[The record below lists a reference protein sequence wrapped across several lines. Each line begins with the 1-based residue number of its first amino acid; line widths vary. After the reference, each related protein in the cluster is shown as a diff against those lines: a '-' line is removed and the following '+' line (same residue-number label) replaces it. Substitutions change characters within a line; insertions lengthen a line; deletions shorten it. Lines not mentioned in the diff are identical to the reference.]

1 MNFTIRREILLKP
14 LQVVIGVVEKR
25 QTMPILANALVVIN
39 NGQLSITCTDLEIE
53 LVAAIALE
61 SATSE
66 FSKTTIPA
74 RKLLDICRVL
84 PENAIL
90 DFNQDSNNYVIVRS
104 GRSRFVL
111 ATMPT
116 DDFPNVEW
124 ETQNKILE
132 FTIPQNKLTHLI
144 ESTHFAMAQQDVRY
158 YLNGLLLEVK
168 NDTLEAVASDGHRMA
183 VNSLNHQTI
192 SDSLLRFIVPRKGII
207 ELLRSL
213 EDSDEEIKITLSN
226 NHIRIE
232 KKGLIF
238 TSKLIDSKY
247 PDYEKI
253 VPRNGDKTV
262 IIDRDAFRQALTR
275 VAILSEGMF
284 CGVTLQIQSGSMRI
298 FTHSQEHEEAE
309 EEISLDYNGE
319 DITIGFNI
327 NYLLDI
333 LTAIDS
339 EKVVMTLKDN
349 SSSVLLERF
358 GEKENKGNNLYVIM
372 PLRLNLI

>member
-1 MNFTIRREILLKP
+1 
-14 LQVVIGVVEKR
+14 LQTVAGVVEKR
-25 QTMPILANALVVIN
+25 QTMPILANALLVIN
-39 NGQLSITCTDLEIE
+39 NSQLSITCTDLEIE
-53 LVAAIALE
+53 LVATIALE
-61 SATSE
+61 SASQD
-66 FSKTTIPA
+66 FSKMTIPA

-90 DFNQDSNNYVIVRS
+90 DFNQDNNNYIIVRS
-104 GRSRFVL
+104 GHSRFVL

-132 FTIPQNKLTHLI
+132 FTIPQKKLSYLI

-168 NDTLEAVASDGHRMA
+168 NGTLEAVASDGHRMA
-183 VNSLNHQTI
+183 INSLNYQTI
-192 SDSLLRFIVPRKGII
+192 NDSLLRIIVPRKGIA

-213 EDSDEEIKITLSN
+213 EDSDEEIKIIISN

-232 KKGLIF
+232 KQGLIF

-253 VPRNGDKTV
+253 IPRSGNKTV
-262 IIDRDAFRQALTR
+262 IIDRNAFRQALIR

-284 CGVTLQIQSGSMRI
+284 CGVTLQIRSGFMRV
-298 FTHSQEHEEAE
+298 FTRSQEHEEAE
-309 EEISLDYNGE
+309 EEIIADYKGE
-319 DITIGFNI
+319 DMTIGFNI

-333 LTAIDS
+333 LATVES

-349 SSSVLLERF
+349 SSSVLLEKF
-358 GEKENKGNNLYVIM
+358 GKEGNKGNNLYVIM
-372 PLRLNLI
+372 PLRINST